1 MRLKVGPHWGF
12 FLGPSLGEKWEER
25 SDEEVGEWGHGRVMD
40 GLAKEGE
47 RVERPKKVRFTTWR
61 SDEFSTGSYT
71 FIPPATRTTNPT
83 PLDILELAR
92 PIWDGRL
99 GFAGEHS
106 SVNHYA
112 STRGAWLSG
121 VREAERVWAKI
132 QGQEVES

>member
-71 FIPPATRTTNPT
+71 LLVNLFY
-83 PLDILELAR
+83 LLLFLELSTNFVAR
-92 PIWDGRL
+92 AVFHQPPGPPTQLPSI
-99 GFAGEHS
+99 S
-106 SVNHYA
+106 
-112 STRGAWLSG
+112 
-121 VREAERVWAKI
+121 
-132 QGQEVES
+132 